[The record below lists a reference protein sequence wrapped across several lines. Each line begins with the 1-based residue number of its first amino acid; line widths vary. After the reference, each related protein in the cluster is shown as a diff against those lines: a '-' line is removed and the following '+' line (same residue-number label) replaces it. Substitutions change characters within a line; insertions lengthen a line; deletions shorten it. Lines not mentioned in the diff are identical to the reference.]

1 MTQFCWLQS
10 RTQAATAAVVIAAVA
25 IITAVTGPN
34 LVHLYQADVVGCASR
49 GDCQAAAAAFSGN
62 DGTLRLWLGVLVI
75 AAPAIIGMFWGAPL
89 VAGELADGTFRLAW
103 TQGVTRTRWLAV
115 KLAFLGVASMATAG
129 LTSLAVTWWAS
140 PLDRAGMS
148 RFGSFDQRDIVPVGY
163 AAFAFA
169 LGVALGVLMRRTL
182 PAMLSTLVIFI
193 GVRLAVTYW
202 VRPHLIAP
210 LVEVRPVDVAGYGS
224 EGFLPVAALSSP
236 SLQLQPPDLPNAWIT
251 SIDLADRAGQGL
263 SASGLARACPGI
275 GGPPPGGAPG
285 GGPGHVQA
293 PPAAAD
299 RLQECGAR
307 LSALYH
313 EVVSYQPASRY
324 WPLQWYELAI
334 FLAAALALAGVSIWR
349 VRRIG

>member
-1 MTQFCWLQS
+1 
-10 RTQAATAAVVIAAVA
+10 
-25 IITAVTGPN
+25 
-34 LVHLYQADVVGCASR
+34 
-49 GDCQAAAAAFSGN
+49 
-62 DGTLRLWLGVLVI
+62 
-75 AAPAIIGMFWGAPL
+75 
-89 VAGELADGTFRLAW
+89 
-103 TQGVTRTRWLAV
+103 
-115 KLAFLGVASMATAG
+115 
-129 LTSLAVTWWAS
+129 
-140 PLDRAGMS
+140 MS